1 MGRTKKESG
10 EGMSCSCAPSAHDEM
25 CLVIEML
32 LEGRRF
38 KHCLPLKHCELA
50 ESIARMKKIML
61 HGLGLG
67 RWDQVTFLVSLS
79 DNERE
84 DWGAGLTEVDP
95 PPPTTFIFWGP
106 FAEIL
111 HSLKR
116 DGGILTLDLLL
127 DYKRGKDSV
136 SNRLGLESFENS

>member
-50 ESIARMKKIML
+50 ESIARGRGGRNQDINSSHYDGSRYTLFTTKKARYQHMARVI
-61 HGLGLG
+61 
-67 RWDQVTFLVSLS
+67 
-79 DNERE
+79 
-84 DWGAGLTEVDP
+84 
-95 PPPTTFIFWGP
+95 
-106 FAEIL
+106 
-111 HSLKR
+111 K
-116 DGGILTLDLLL
+116 LDLAAIFVW
-127 DYKRGKDSV
+127 KRCY
-136 SNRLGLESFENS
+136 